1 MGFPTLNYLEERETL
16 ASSSQA
22 EMDNQLLRSN
32 SYTGWKFITDFSS
45 SSYLGK
51 AVVILLA
58 AGKIIKKTLTT
69 VTLRAAD
76 NLKKQKRSGITIE
89 LHVKPR
95 RLCDF

>member
-1 MGFPTLNYLEERETL
+1 
-16 ASSSQA
+16 
-22 EMDNQLLRSN
+22 MDNQLLRSN
-32 SYTGWKFITDFSS
+32 SYTGWKFITDLSS

-58 AGKIIKKTLTT
+58 AGKNIKKTLTT

-76 NLKKQKRSGITIE
+76 NLKKQTRSGITIE
-89 LHVKPR
+89 LHVRPR